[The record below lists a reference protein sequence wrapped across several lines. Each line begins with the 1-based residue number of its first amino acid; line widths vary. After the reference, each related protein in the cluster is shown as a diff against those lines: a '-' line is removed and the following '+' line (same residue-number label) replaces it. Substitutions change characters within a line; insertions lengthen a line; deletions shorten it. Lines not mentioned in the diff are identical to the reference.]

1 MPPRTTHPFG
11 SRGDSTPRRQAGF
24 TLIELLVTLAVLA
37 LVGTLI
43 LPAVAKAQS
52 KMRTNKCVNNL
63 QDIGTAMNL
72 YLQDSHDKLPY
83 ASIRFNTG
91 KKEHTLSWDDLMG
104 PYLGV
109 DLTLD
114 QRSQDGASAGGSFK
128 PLACPMD
135 KVPMKYSSDMPRTEF
150 RRSYSMPEHNMGRN
164 TVGGRKATAADW
176 PPCPV
181 NQTGLGLALDGRT
194 GQPDTRW
201 NPDDEHGSSKVPRW
215 QSAFQTPMIL
225 DHTQTIF
232 MTERFSG
239 LNHVGGSTDAAI
251 ADISQHLSPDSGMAM
266 PERINY
272 LMVDGHVESL
282 VPTASNS
289 STNRPGVTAPT
300 GMWTVLAED

>member
-1 MPPRTTHPFG
+1 MPPRTVHPFG

-24 TLIELLVTLAVLA
+24 TLIELMVTLAVLA
-37 LVGTLI
+37 LIGTLV

-52 KMRTNKCVNNL
+52 KMRTNKCVSNL

-91 KKEHTLSWDDLMG
+91 KKEHHLSWDDLMG

-128 PLACPMD
+128 SLECPMD
-135 KVPMKYSSDMPRTEF
+135 KAGIKYASDMPRTEY
-150 RRSYSMPEHNMGRN
+150 RRSYSMPENNMGQKAIS
-164 TVGGRKATAADW
+164 GRKATAADW

-181 NQTGLGLALDGRT
+181 NQTGMGLAHDGRT
-194 GQPDTRW
+194 LQPNCRW
-201 NPDDEHGSSKVPRW
+201 NPDDEPGSSKVPRW
-215 QSAFQTPMIL
+215 QAAYQMPMIL
-225 DHTQTIF
+225 DQAQTIF

-239 LNHVGGSTDAAI
+239 LNHVGGVAEATV
-251 ADISQHLSPDSGMAM
+251 ADISQHLGTDTGMTL
-266 PERINY
+266 PERVNY

-282 VPTASNS
+282 APMATYSV
-289 STNRPGVTAPT
+289 TNRSVTAPAS